1 MAFALYPWKNKP
13 YSHHYHLTN
22 LIGTNTHRPCQWPT
36 VIRVEIW
43 IPPIMERRKIV
54 ACWRTRRQG
63 GDSEMSAPV
72 PSRSYLGHPENSRA
86 DMIGLRLLCQGL
98 LIVSIFKNSD
108 ALLSLVKNC
117 LEGLTFIT
125 ELFTEPFLGLVVG
138 LPFHPCGIIF
148 GQGVGDLQETVLYLQ
163 VCYRVQAAS
172 WNQWERNIAKVRF
185 STFNYK
191 TGHIGHP
198 TVKTGQI

>member
-1 MAFALYPWKNKP
+1 MANGDQSRNLDPTHHGTPQNCGVLEDEETRWWFRDVCARSLQVIPW
-13 YSHHYHLTN
+13 
-22 LIGTNTHRPCQWPT
+22 
-36 VIRVEIW
+36 
-43 IPPIMERRKIV
+43 
-54 ACWRTRRQG
+54 A
-63 GDSEMSAPV
+63 
-72 PSRSYLGHPENSRA
+72 SRELKGRH
-86 DMIGLRLLCQGL
+86 DRLLCQGL
-98 LIVSIFKNSD
+98 LIVSIFNNSD
-108 ALLSLVKNC
+108 VLLSLVKNW

-172 WNQWERNIAKVRF
+172 WNQWERTIAKVRF

>member
-1 MAFALYPWKNKP
+1 MA
-13 YSHHYHLTN
+13 
-22 LIGTNTHRPCQWPT
+22 
-36 VIRVEIW
+36 IRVESGSHTSLTAAKLW
-43 IPPIMERRKIV
+43 CAGGWGDKAVIPSCLRLSPPGHTL
-54 ACWRTRRQG
+54 A
-63 GDSEMSAPV
+63 
-72 PSRSYLGHPENSRA
+72 SRDLKGRH
-86 DMIGLRLLCQGL
+86 DRLLCQGL
-98 LIVSIFKNSD
+98 LIVSIFNNSD
-108 ALLSLVKNC
+108 VLLSLVKNW

-172 WNQWERNIAKVRF
+172 WNQWERTIAKVRF